1 MPPKTN
7 PNTGKLLVTFCL
19 GLTAVGLGVAT
30 VYLPYYSDDAKA
42 RASRVRQGRTGEGG
56 DDEQQPSAAEAST
69 GTSTSKQG
77 GIPAGSMWKNMK
89 DK

>member
-7 PNTGKLLVTFCL
+7 PNMGKILVSFCV

-30 VYLPYYSDDAKA
+30 VYLPYYSNDAKA
-42 RASRVRQGRTGEGG
+42 RVSRVRQGRIEKG
-56 DDEQQPSAAEAST
+56 DESPSTTEAVID
-69 GTSTSKQG
+69 TSSQG

>member
-30 VYLPYYSDDAKA
+30 IYLPYYSEDAKA
-42 RASRVRQGRTGEGG
+42 RASRVRQGRIGEGG
-56 DDEQQPSAAEAST
+56 DEEKQPSATEAST
-69 GTSTSKQG
+69 GTGKQG

>member
-30 VYLPYYSDDAKA
+30 IYLPYYSDDAKA
-42 RASRVRQGRTGEGG
+42 RASRVRQGRIGGGE
-56 DDEQQPSAAEAST
+56 DEEKQPSATEEST
-69 GTSTSKQG
+69 GTSKQG

>member
-7 PNTGKLLVTFCL
+7 SNTGKLLVTFCL

-30 VYLPYYSDDAKA
+30 VYLPYYSEDAKA
-42 RASRVRQGRTGEGG
+42 RASRVRQGRIGEE
-56 DDEQQPSAAEAST
+56 DEEKQQMSPTIAAI
-69 GTSTSKQG
+69 GTDKQKG